1 MPTSLKSPIIYD
13 KECRNGYFVGNG
25 IYRYCRE
32 YGNGPGILVGSTKRR
47 RSQQELISEEHMQST
62 KGNKVISHYFSGN
75 INQLVQRI
83 MSLGQNYHQSILS
96 EERINNDIKEFLK
109 MANHQSVK
117 GDRHCLGDI
126 CITKWKIIDNNFINC
141 QLKVRY

>member
-47 RSQQELISEEHMQST
+47 RSQQAPLRPAVLAAFRPPTSAS
-62 KGNKVISHYFSGN
+62 
-75 INQLVQRI
+75 
-83 MSLGQNYHQSILS
+83 
-96 EERINNDIKEFLK
+96 
-109 MANHQSVK
+109 
-117 GDRHCLGDI
+117 
-126 CITKWKIIDNNFINC
+126 
-141 QLKVRY
+141 